1 MELLTLT
8 SQQVADQ
15 LHTSR
20 NFIYK
25 LKKYGLLE
33 GIQKGRETIY
43 STKEVSALIDNLK
56 GLSIGDEEEIR
67 RSAQIINERKRKNVL

>member
-43 STKEVSALIDNLK
+43 STKEVQAKELAERT
-56 GLSIGDEEEIR
+56 GGDIFCICYR
-67 RSAQIINERKRKNVL
+67 RI